1 MATARRASPSHGL
14 PEVMCCT
21 RCDRSSFGGR
31 SACRGM
37 CHHPVLGVCGRRAL
51 VAALLQ
57 SERTRQSEK
66 EREVPS
72 LRVYGH
78 DDKQA
83 QHSYLGPRECGGS
96 TSAAAPQRQCGPSA
110 TSRQAGTCTPS
121 SPPRRATSEKRQFM
135 VDTCIT
141 GAGPRRNAAAQWQRN
156 LCYHHPCAHTAGG
169 VHHHH
174 PAREAIGSPP
184 VVHRAQPRV
193 RPPRAKRVCVC
204 ASRSP
209 AAY

>member
-1 MATARRASPSHGL
+1 MSVRAALMSPPHNSNVGL
-14 PEVMCCT
+14 PQPA
-21 RCDRSSFGGR
+21 G
-31 SACRGM
+31 
-37 CHHPVLGVCGRRAL
+37 
-51 VAALLQ
+51 
-57 SERTRQSEK
+57 
-66 EREVPS
+66 
-72 LRVYGH
+72 
-78 DDKQA
+78 
-83 QHSYLGPRECGGS
+83 
-96 TSAAAPQRQCGPSA
+96 
-110 TSRQAGTCTPS
+110 RQACTPS

-156 LCYHHPCAHTAGG
+156 LSYHHPCAHTAGG

-204 ASRSP
+204 VVLSRRVLTPHGPWRGPHGCTKSAVVLRAGTRRGSRGGGWGVGDSDT
-209 AAY
+209 AAAARADQPMV